1 MAKIESHSEKSTS
14 SAHRDYSKYK
24 LVSVT
29 GYTLISLFSL
39 ALTFTILEYCVRLI
53 FFPEKRYYIWPAQM
67 SVDLNINSDFLS
79 GISGVT
85 EFKTNSYGIRG
96 SEPDPAAQVKV
107 ITFGSSTTED
117 SYLDNN
123 EAWFGVLQNRLRKR
137 GFKKAWVGNA
147 GKSGLSSRENFLH
160 VKYGLTS
167 LPKPD
172 IAILMLGVTDML
184 QKLRQGPSWIQI
196 DADEVRVHDPLFSR
210 AFFGV
215 PWAMSFNSWASIS
228 LTKWTI
234 SNLFNKSY
242 NPRNAG
248 AELKNWREWR
258 TSSPPD
264 LVSLPDMTKPI
275 FEYKKNINLILNH
288 LIDHE
293 IKVFLVTQPAL
304 WSSNLTEREKN
315 SLWMGG
321 AGNSEKE
328 KPDKYYTVEALK
340 TGLNLF
346 NNALLEVCN
355 IRNIECIDLSVML
368 KGEKNIFFDDVHFNE
383 AGAFEAGN
391 RIANKIIKYI
401 DLSSTERSIEA
412 DGLSKKQK
420 VSAL

>member
-1 MAKIESHSEKSTS
+1 
-14 SAHRDYSKYK
+14 
-24 LVSVT
+24 
-29 GYTLISLFSL
+29 
-39 ALTFTILEYCVRLI
+39 
-53 FFPEKRYYIWPAQM
+53 
-67 SVDLNINSDFLS
+67 
-79 GISGVT
+79 
-85 EFKTNSYGIRG
+85 
-96 SEPDPAAQVKV
+96 
-107 ITFGSSTTED
+107 
-117 SYLDNN
+117 
-123 EAWFGVLQNRLRKR
+123 
-137 GFKKAWVGNA
+137 
-147 GKSGLSSRENFLH
+147 
-160 VKYGLTS
+160 
-167 LPKPD
+167 
-172 IAILMLGVTDML
+172 
-184 QKLRQGPSWIQI
+184 
-196 DADEVRVHDPLFSR
+196 

-383 AGAFEAGN
+383 AGAF
-391 RIANKIIKYI
+391 
-401 DLSSTERSIEA
+401 
-412 DGLSKKQK
+412 
-420 VSAL
+420 